1 MEDGKDDV
9 YVQMPVYVIFIC
21 IRSHNCVSSTPNSPP
36 LRIFVDIQHKSPPLQ
51 IIQMNL
57 SNRACRWA
65 LSLLVVCFNLF
76 AFLTSCM
83 FFFLVLE

>member
-36 LRIFVDIQHKSPPLQ
+36 LRIFVDIQQQ
-51 IIQMNL
+51 IATLADN
-57 SNRACRWA
+57 SNE
-65 LSLLVVCFNLF
+65 SK
-76 AFLTSCM
+76 
-83 FFFLVLE
+83 